1 MKGVKHI
8 RRGGLVCWL
17 CGGMLLWTL
26 PAWSQTED
34 YYMDAGQ
41 ILEIESRML
50 YFYDQLQEL
59 AAQIPQYSSDQLPT
73 ADQQV
78 LIIDTKWNTYYQ
90 SRQTEIAEDDSLL
103 QIVAN
108 YQLAK
113 QNLLDSIA
121 SKKHFYEAEENF
133 TEAETFFSAQDSVYQ
148 QLYKTAF
155 EYSLLK
161 TLAPQLEQ
169 LKGREQMLFEEMQQQ
184 YETAKGLAQE
194 FASFQPR
201 FQPLEEKYLVLKNTS
216 EKIQALEYK
225 SWLQR
230 VKDYLYSLAAVA
242 LILMFINMVQAKI
255 KVLKQA
261 RENAKKLRDMMNPD
275 QTDYPTI

>member
-1 MKGVKHI
+1 
-8 RRGGLVCWL
+8 
-17 CGGMLLWTL
+17 
-26 PAWSQTED
+26 
-34 YYMDAGQ
+34 
-41 ILEIESRML
+41 ML

-59 AAQIPQYSSDQLPT
+59 ATQIPQYSSDQLST

-78 LIIDTKWNTYYQ
+78 LTIDTKWNTYYQ
-90 SRQTEIAEDDSLL
+90 SRQMEIAEDDSLL

-121 SKKHFYEAEENF
+121 SKKHFYESEARF
-133 TEAETFFSAQDSVYQ
+133 AEAETFFETQDSVYQ

-169 LKGREQMLFEEMQQQ
+169 LKGREQMLSEEMQQQ
-184 YETAKGLAQE
+184 YETAKSLAQE
-194 FASFQPR
+194 FSSFQSR
-201 FQPLEEKYLVLKNTS
+201 FQPLEEKYLALKNTS
-216 EKIQALEYK
+216 EQIQALEYK

-230 VKDYLYSLAAVA
+230 IKDYLYSLAAVA
-242 LILMFINMVQAKI
+242 IILMFINMVQAKI

-261 RENAKKLRDMMNPD
+261 RENAKRLRDMMNPD